1 MKKSIY
7 SSFVIIALLITA
19 CSGSDNE
26 SDENG
31 EKDNPKEQL
40 KSSNNSDDAGT
51 KNDPEPEE
59 EIIEV
64 VTNEDGEEV
73 QVTTNEAGEKVV
85 VSDDGT
91 ETKVNPDD
99 IKVTTVVVEDKS
111 ESNKGSEDKETP
123 DFNIHEYKKLDAF
136 LRKYVSAGGN
146 VNYASI
152 KTNRSE
158 LDAIIAE
165 FKQSPVES
173 SWSKNQ
179 KLAFW
184 INTYNIF
191 TIKLIVDNYPTS
203 SITKIA
209 AKPWNK
215 KVVTI
220 GSDVHSLDHVE
231 NGIIRKQF
239 NEPRIHFALNCASES
254 CPVLLNKAY
263 TASNLNS
270 YLTSQTK
277 RFLNDT
283 SKNTFSKKEAKISP
297 IFDWYKA
304 DFPDV
309 WAFINKYHPLDYT
322 PKKTSYS
329 EYSWELNK

>member
-1 MKKSIY
+1 MKKTLY
-7 SSFVIIALLITA
+7 SSLIIVALFATA
-19 CSGSDNE
+19 CSGSDEKTDEKDTTSEQVND
-26 SDENG
+26 SDTPEMDQPNSDSEIKDSVVEVITNENG
-31 EKDNPKEQL
+31 EELQ
-40 KSSNNSDDAGT
+40 
-51 KNDPEPEE
+51 
-59 EIIEV
+59 V
-64 VTNEDGEEV
+64 VTNEDGE
-73 QVTTNEAGEKVV
+73 KVV
-85 VSDDGT
+85 VSEDGT
-91 ETKVNPDD
+91 ETKVNPQD
-99 IKVTTVVVEDKS
+99 IKVTTKPVEEKS
-111 ESNKGSEDKETP
+111 EPKTALNEEETP
-123 DFNIHEYKKLDAF
+123 DFNIHEYKKMDAF
-136 LRKYVSAGGN
+136 LRKYVSAAGN

-152 KTNRSE
+152 KANRSE
-158 LDAIIAE
+158 LDAIVSE
-165 FKQSPVES
+165 FKQTTVAS

-209 AKPWNK
+209 AKPWNE

-220 GSDVHSLDHVE
+220 GSDIHTLDHIE

-254 CPVLLNKAY
+254 CPVLLNKVY

-283 SKNTFSKKEAKISP
+283 SKNTFSKKESKISP

-322 PKKTSYS
+322 PKNTTYS
-329 EYSWELNK
+329 DYSWELNK

>member
-7 SSFVIIALLITA
+7 SSLVILALLITA
-19 CSGSDNE
+19 CSGSDDK
-26 SDENG
+26 SDKNG
-31 EKDNPKEQL
+31 ENDNPNEQL
-40 KSSNNSDDAGT
+40 KDSNTSGENPSKTDSDT
-51 KNDPEPEE
+51 QETV
-59 EIIEV
+59 IEV

-73 QVTTNEAGEKVV
+73 QVTTNKDGEKVV

-99 IKVTTVVVEDKS
+99 IKVTTVTVEDKTEPNTTS
-111 ESNKGSEDKETP
+111 KEDETP

-215 KVVTI
+215 KIVTI

-239 NEPRIHFALNCASES
+239 KEPRIHFALNCASES

-322 PKKTSYS
+322 PKNTSYS